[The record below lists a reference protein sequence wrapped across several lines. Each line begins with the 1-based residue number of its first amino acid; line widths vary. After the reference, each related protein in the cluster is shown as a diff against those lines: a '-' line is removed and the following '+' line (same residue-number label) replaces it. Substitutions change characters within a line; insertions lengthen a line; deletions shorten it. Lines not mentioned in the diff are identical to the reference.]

1 MCHLDCILIVMSS
14 LPSPSSSAAAAAAG
28 SDHYPTYQ
36 PPQQQQHYEWR
47 PTNNKIPMYTYDTDN
62 NRKEY
67 ERPQPGGT
75 PPPSSSSPMS
85 GREATIVK

>member
-1 MCHLDCILIVMSS
+1 MITIIIIKHFELYS
-14 LPSPSSSAAAAAAG
+14 LPPPPSSG
-28 SDHYPTYQ
+28 PDHYPTYQ

-47 PTNNKIPMYTYDTDN
+47 PSNKIPMYTYDTDN

-67 ERPQPGGT
+67 ERPQQGNT

>member
-1 MCHLDCILIVMSS
+1 M
-14 LPSPSSSAAAAAAG
+14 PPPSSAAAAAAG
-28 SDHYPTYQ
+28 SEHYPTYQ

-62 NRKEY
+62 SRKEY

-75 PPPSSSSPMS
+75 PPPSSSSPIA

>member
-1 MCHLDCILIVMSS
+1 MFIITIIIIKHFGLYS
-14 LPSPSSSAAAAAAG
+14 LPPPPSSG
-28 SDHYPTYQ
+28 PDHYPTYQ
-36 PPQQQQHYEWR
+36 SPQPQPQQQHYEWR
-47 PTNNKIPMYTYDTDN
+47 PSNKIPMYTYDTDN

-67 ERPQPGGT
+67 ERPQQGNT

>member
-1 MCHLDCILIVMSS
+1 MITIIIIKHFELYS
-14 LPSPSSSAAAAAAG
+14 LPPPPSSG
-28 SDHYPTYQ
+28 SEHYPTYQ

-47 PTNNKIPMYTYDTDN
+47 PSNKIPMYTYDTDN

-67 ERPQPGGT
+67 ERPQQVNT